1 MNSPME
7 TAHQA
12 TLAAQ
17 TALRGIADAT
27 ASTLSDLV
35 DGMHVREHLHAVTGR
50 SLRLRD
56 RRSISRR
63 LGPKAMVLVIALCS
77 VAVIT
82 FLRSGRR
89 QKPTNIP
96 KSFGGRPPTAAEEV
110 AADSVD
116 LERVAGHATE
126 MNGLGANVT
135 GEGQILT

>member
-1 MNSPME
+1 
-7 TAHQA
+7 
-12 TLAAQ
+12 
-17 TALRGIADAT
+17 
-27 ASTLSDLV
+27 
-35 DGMHVREHLHAVTGR
+35 
-50 SLRLRD
+50 
-56 RRSISRR
+56 
-63 LGPKAMVLVIALCS
+63 MVLVIALCS

-110 AADSVD
+110 AADSAADSVD

-126 MNGLGANVT
+126 MNGLGANVA